1 MQITNM
7 LKDEPETD
15 TEESVCC
22 VDGLVRTCVHAYARD
37 FSVWVPMGQNSFF
50 LIAETSV
57 LLRQELA
64 IGPSQ
69 FLMTDNLET
78 QSS

>member
-1 MQITNM
+1 MDQT
-7 LKDEPETD
+7 
-15 TEESVCC
+15 
-22 VDGLVRTCVHAYARD
+22 Y
-37 FSVWVPMGQNSFF
+37 SFF
-50 LIAETSV
+50 LIAETSIS
-57 LLRQELA
+57 LSQELA